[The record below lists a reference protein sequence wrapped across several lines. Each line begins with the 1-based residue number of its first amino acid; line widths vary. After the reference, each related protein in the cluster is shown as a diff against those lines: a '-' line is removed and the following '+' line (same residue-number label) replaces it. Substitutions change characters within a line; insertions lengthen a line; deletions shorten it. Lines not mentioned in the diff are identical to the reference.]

1 MDREDIAAVTV
12 VIVSYNAAVQ
22 LPRCLD
28 SLARQT
34 VFPSEV
40 IVVDNASSDG
50 SAEIAESHPLA
61 PKVIRSEW
69 NLGFAAANNLAARR
83 ARGAWIALLNPD
95 AYPDPDWLAALCD
108 ATARH
113 PGVDAFGSTQV
124 DAQDPSRLDG
134 VGDGYFFAGLPYRA
148 GFGRRLRTEPKEG
161 EVFGPC
167 AAAALWRKSRFLEL
181 GGFEERFF
189 CYGEDVDLAFRHRL
203 MGGRAVQVGSAKV
216 RHEGSGIS
224 GRRSDF
230 TTYHGHRNRVWTYLR
245 DMPRGL
251 LLASLPFHLAANL
264 YLVPRLALAGQLGP
278 YLRALRD
285 AVRGMKPFLEERR
298 DLHREARRK
307 EARIAH
313 SLTWS
318 PLALVV
324 RRPKIWPPK
333 P

>member
-1 MDREDIAAVTV
+1 MDKDERAAVTV
-12 VIVSYNAAVQ
+12 VIVSYNAAAQ

-28 SLARQT
+28 ALSVQT
-34 VFPSEV
+34 ATGFDV
-40 IVVDNASSDG
+40 IVVDNASIDG
-50 SAEIAESHPLA
+50 SVDIAADHPLA
-61 PKVIRSEW
+61 VTLIRSDK
-69 NLGFAAANNLAARR
+69 NLGFAAANNLAAKQ
-83 ARGAWIALLNPD
+83 ARGEWIALLNPD
-95 AYPDPDWLAALCD
+95 AYPEPDWLDRLLAA
-108 ATARH
+108 TERH

-124 DAQDPSRLDG
+124 DAHDPSRLDG
-134 VGDGYFFAGLPYRA
+134 LGDGYFFAGLPYRA
-148 GFGRRLRTEPKEG
+148 GFGRPLRGDPGEG

-203 MGGRAVQVGSAKV
+203 SGGRAVQVGSAKV

-264 YLVPRLALAGQLGP
+264 YLVPRLALAGQLQP

-298 DLHREARRK
+298 ELHREARGEK
-307 EARIAH
+307 ARIAH
-313 SLTWS
+313 TLTWS
-318 PLALVV
+318 PLALLA
-324 RRPKIWPPK
+324 RRPKIWSPK